1 MVFFGPPKMGQKWPI
16 LGVKKGVKNDDLRS
30 FLRKKRFFQLFS
42 KNEIFWKKLKK
53 VSKNHFYVRN
63 EHKGSI
69 LDPQNGSKIDPFW
82 GSKIGHFLLFI
93 DVFKEN
99 AFFQKNRK
107 FSKNFHGFLKN
118 ERKNRNFQNF
128 SFFDIF
134 YTVKS
139 IDKILKISKKT
150 KNFRFF
156 SKIFE
161 NFWKFQWKYQRKK
174 LIFCRKNRFFG
185 TTQL

>member
-1 MVFFGPPKMGQKWPI
+1 MKFFEKSWKKFQKITFTLEMSTKGRFWTPKMGPKSTHFGGPKSVI
-16 LGVKKGVKNDDLRS
+16 FCFLLT
-30 FLRKKRFFQLFS
+30 FLRKTRFF
-42 KNEIFWKKLKK
+42 KK
-53 VSKNHFYVRN
+53 S
-63 EHKGSI
+63 
-69 LDPQNGSKIDPFW
+69 
-82 GSKIGHFLLFI
+82 
-93 DVFKEN
+93 EN
-99 AFFQKNRK
+99 FQ
-107 FSKNFHGFLKN
+107 KNFHGFLKN

-150 KNFRFF
+150 ENFRFF

-161 NFWKFQWKYQRKK
+161 NFWKFRWRNQRKK
-174 LIFCRKNRFFG
+174 IIFCRKNRFFS